1 MERFTPQ
8 SEKSPEKNNGARE
21 EAISS
26 ISRVLEECEKNNE
39 DTHILEE
46 AIIASPKALSALY
59 DRVAKKYKTI
69 IGALLFATI
78 AHTSEAQHLSE
89 DLKTQIIQLEES
101 INAIGNEVT
110 EKRTG
115 INFIKEAEK
124 IGRNVIFYMSGNAT
138 ARTIVFIGQ
147 IHALSQEA
155 NSKYHVN
162 IVKNQTK
169 IGSFLVNITTSKMT
183 VFIEGNVP
191 EDEASL
197 KAVKEDSARI
207 ATTQNFVEFEKEYRK
222 IYFSDN
228 NGYKTNRA
236 VLNKVAGDKLIS
248 LGFKETAPM
257 VYHDGH
263 NTFALYTTG
272 FFPEGQS
279 YRVSNEVESSMAGAA
294 RILYAEGQINIQP
307 AETIESSS
315 KSFVLRDKL
324 REKGVVLGKLF
335 ASFDSSNTYY
345 QYLERENLPNIADY
359 STESLKQ
366 LAEDESCKKSVE
378 CQKIISEI
386 IHEDI
391 PAIKKAVMDDRE
403 DIAIELIAK
412 YAETSDQTY
421 FPLVYGNLHDFT
433 RAVKE
438 WNEEH
443 PEQQFNL
450 VTVK

>member
-1 MERFTPQ
+1 MERFTLQ

-21 EAISS
+21 EAISR

-39 DTHILEE
+39 GIHILEE
-46 AIIASPKALSALY
+46 ALNASSKALSTLY

-78 AHTSEAQHLSE
+78 AQTSEARQLSE
-89 DLKTQIIQLEES
+89 DLKIEIIQIEES
-101 INAIGNEVT
+101 INTTGNEVV
-110 EKRTG
+110 EKNTG

-124 IGRNVIFYMSGNAT
+124 IGRNATFYISENESAP
-138 ARTIVFIGQ
+138 TIGLIGQ
-147 IHALSQEA
+147 THALSQEV
-155 NSKYHVN
+155 NYKYYDD
-162 IVKNQTK
+162 IVKSQTE
-169 IGSFLVNITTSKMT
+169 IGSFLVNTTTSEMT
-183 VFIEGNVP
+183 VFIEGYAP

-236 VLNKVAGDKLIS
+236 ILNKVAGDKLIS

-272 FFPEGQS
+272 FFLEGQS
-279 YRVSNEVESSMAGAA
+279 YTVSNEVESSMAGAP

-335 ASFDSSNTYY
+335 ASFDSNNTYY
-345 QYLERENLPNIADY
+345 QYLQKENLPNIADY
-359 STESLKQ
+359 STESLKR

-412 YAETSDQTY
+412 YAKTSDQTY
-421 FPLVYGNLHDFT
+421 FPLVYGNLHDFI
-433 RAVKE
+433 RAIKK
-438 WNEEH
+438 WNAEH

-450 VTVK
+450 VTIK